1 MSNAGIIAAGGYLPR
16 YRLSRAAIAQAGGW
30 YDPSLKG
37 MAKSERAV
45 CDWDEDVITMATE
58 AARNC
63 LPAAGD
69 PAPTGLFLAST
80 TMPFADRQ
88 NSAVVATALA
98 LPDGCQTVDV
108 GHSQRAGTSA
118 LLLALQTAYLGRRL
132 AVAADKRVAR
142 TASHHDPIFGHGAAA
157 VLCGTENLIAEY
169 LGGHTLTRDFV
180 DHFRKTGERY
190 DYYWEE
196 RWIRD
201 EGYLK
206 IVAEAGQAALAAS
219 GIDGGRVDK
228 LVLASPIRG
237 VREALTRPLGVPS
250 DRLADELAAG
260 AGDIGAAHPLLMLAN
275 VLEEARP
282 NQVIMVVGFGQG
294 ADVLLFRTTPAITE
308 RKPPLTVR
316 NYLANGIVET
326 NYLKFLAFHGGLEVQ
341 WGARAEVDTKT
352 AISAAARHQT
362 EFGTLLAGRCT
373 SCGTLQ
379 FPRAKICVSCRTVA
393 TQEPYRLADS
403 EAKVASFT
411 EDWLAY
417 TPNPP
422 GVYGMLEF
430 TEGVK
435 MMAQFTSDAA
445 GRTKV
450 GSRMRMVLR
459 IKDVDRIRAY
469 HRYFWKA
476 QPRDSA
482 GGFTPAPTGTRHS
495 AGD

>member
-1 MSNAGIIAAGGYLPR
+1 MSIAGIVSAGGYLPR
-16 YRLSRAAIAQAGGW
+16 YRLSRAAIVQAGGW

-37 MAKSERAV
+37 NAKSERAV
-45 CDWDEDVITMATE
+45 CDWDEDVITMGTE

-63 LPAAGD
+63 LAAAGD
-69 PAPTGLFLAST
+69 PLPNGLFLAST

-98 LPDGCQTVDV
+98 LPDQCQAVDV
-108 GHSQRAGTSA
+108 GHSQRSGTSA
-118 LLLALQTAYLGRRL
+118 LLLALQTASLGRRL

-142 TASHHDPIFGHGAAA
+142 TGSPHDAIFGHGAAA
-157 VLCGTENLIAEY
+157 ALCGTEGVIAEY
-169 LGGHTLTRDFV
+169 IGGQSLTRDFV

-206 IVAEAGQAALAAS
+206 IVAEAGRAALQAS
-219 GIDGGRVDK
+219 GVDGSRVDK

-237 VREALTRPLGVPS
+237 VREGLTKPLGIPS
-250 DRLADELAAG
+250 DRLADDLAAG
-260 AGDIGAAHPLLMLAN
+260 AGDTGAAHPLLMLAN

-282 NQVIMVVGFGQG
+282 NQVIMVIGFGQG
-294 ADVLLFRTTPAITE
+294 ADVLLFRTTAAITE
-308 RKPPLTVR
+308 RKAPVAVR
-316 NYLANGIVET
+316 HQLATGSVET
-326 NYLKFLAFHGGLEVQ
+326 NYLKFLAFHGGLEMQ

-362 EFGTLLAGRCT
+362 EFGTLLAGKCPA
-373 SCGTLQ
+373 CGTLQ
-379 FPRAKICVSCRTVA
+379 FPRAKICVSCRTVGP
-393 TQEPYRLADS
+393 QEPYRLADS

-430 TEGVK
+430 AEGVK

-459 IKDVDRIRAY
+459 IKDVDRMRGY

-476 QPRDSA
+476 QPRESA
-482 GGFTPAPTGTRHS
+482 ANR
-495 AGD
+495 AG